1 MNKFLA
7 LLICLFITG
16 TTECIAQ
23 LCDIKVET
31 IEQCGSD
38 PNGPVNEFDKRPW
51 ALFLFE
57 VEDANQKDI
66 NGSPILPVEDK
77 YVLRPYEDDEIYN
90 AYVASWTNGAVKGI
104 TLHHPDFNNCQIIF
118 KDYLGEQS
126 LKGGDIYK
134 IKLQVP
140 SASYIEAV
148 KAYYNLDFATA
159 KELFS
164 TIAEDPVSGSEE
176 KAVANTRLET
186 IDSLIIFKA
195 DAEKFERNALNTTD
209 AKERDRN
216 MYRARLTYAKI
227 FKRTGLINAE
237 VKAEEIKN
245 KLFADTNPTLPQ
257 FEDANNIA
265 NQGNLN
271 ALSASAYLDGNDTRA
286 MGNEAV
292 TYTYTDKKGKESTAK
307 SALLII
313 KTPFRDPSVKSKIST
328 APIHAEDG
336 SIFMYVK
343 TIDTNGPITQTD
355 EIFTLTPP
363 EYTSYGSKSITLK
376 DLGIDCLEPQKVY
389 NVTIAA
395 PSLIMEMANNNLSD
409 LNFETARNLYKNN
422 FEDATEY
429 EFAQN
434 CLSFLDNNRVKE
446 AIKVIEK
453 ESTPFKEYDM
463 EWSRIITGNK
473 KFSNLEERN
482 RALTNINSKI
492 ETSAKQLSQAYYN
505 IYEIAKNS
513 GIELEQA
520 FQAYL
525 DYQRTIDGV
534 RNIPLIIVFKEAK
547 KAKDNLYTISSE
559 LTDQPT
565 VMLKFSGKN
574 NKVIPFYNDKKRGI
588 IPRIKVKDSRINVTL
603 NNQISELF
611 VKGEGKMEILP
622 IENNAKDK
630 NGKKCINYDKAE
642 YEIKDLKVDGYG
654 IVKIEVVLS
663 SK

>member
-1 MNKFLA
+1 MIRYFALFL
-7 LLICLFITG
+7 CLYIG
-16 TTECIAQ
+16 ATTPCIAQ
-23 LCDIKVET
+23 LCDIKVEA
-31 IEQCGSD
+31 IEQCGFD
-38 PNGPVNEFDKRPW
+38 PDGPVNEFDKRPW

-57 VEDANQKDI
+57 VEDADSKYV

-90 AYVASWTNGAVKGI
+90 AYVASWTNGAAKGI
-104 TLHHPDFNNCQIIF
+104 TLHHPDFNNCQIVF

-134 IKLQVP
+134 IKLRIP

-164 TIAEDPVSGSEE
+164 TIAEDPVSGSDE
-176 KAVANTRLET
+176 KAIANKHLEN
-186 IDSLIIFKA
+186 IDSLIIFKNE
-195 DAEKFERNALNTTD
+195 AERFERNALSKIDT
-209 AKERDRN
+209 KEHDRN
-216 MYRARLTYAKI
+216 LYRARLTYAKI

-245 KLFADTNPTLPQ
+245 KLFADTNNTLSQ
-257 FEDANNIA
+257 SKDVNSSA

-271 ALSASAYLDGNDTRA
+271 VLSVSAYLDGNDTRA
-286 MGNEAV
+286 MGNDAV

-307 SALLII
+307 SALLILH
-313 KTPFRDPSVKSKIST
+313 TPFRDPSVKSSIST
-328 APIHAEDG
+328 APIREEDG
-336 SIFMYVK
+336 SIFLYVK
-343 TIDTNGPITQTD
+343 TSDSKGPIGETD
-355 EIFTLTPP
+355 EIFTLIPP
-363 EYTSYGSKSITLK
+363 AYTSYSPKSVTLK
-376 DLGIDCLEPQKVY
+376 ALGLDHLEPQSVY
-389 NVTIAA
+389 HVNIAA

-409 LNFETARNLYKNN
+409 LNFEAARNLYKNN

-434 CLSFLDNNRVKE
+434 CLSFLDNNLVKE
-446 AIKVIEK
+446 SIKVIED
-453 ESTPFKEYDM
+453 ESSPFKEYDM

-482 RALTNINSKI
+482 RALANINSKI
-492 ETSAKQLSQAYYN
+492 ETSAKRLSQAYYC
-505 IYEIAKNS
+505 IYDVAKNS

-520 FQAYL
+520 YQMFL

-534 RNIPLIIVFKEAK
+534 RNIPLIIIFKEAK

-559 LTDQPT
+559 LTNQPT

-622 IENNAKDK
+622 IENKAKDT
-630 NGKKCINYDKAE
+630 NGKKFINYDKVE

-654 IVKIEVVLS
+654 IVKIEVVLPT
-663 SK
+663 K